1 MTVRILTETKPEATV
16 IRIEGDLRAE
26 VIEELD
32 RVSGEAGGP
41 LVLDLTNLASAD
53 AEGLRAL
60 GSLLKQGAELR
71 GASPY
76 IRMRLESASE

>member
-1 MTVRILTETKPEATV
+1 MTVRILTETEPEATV

-60 GSLLKQGAELR
+60 GSLMKQGAEIR

>member
-1 MTVRILTETKPEATV
+1 MTVRITTDTEPDATV
-16 IRIEGDLRAE
+16 IRIEGDLCAE

-32 RVSGEAGGP
+32 RVSGETGGP
-41 LVLDLTNLASAD
+41 VLLDLTNLASAD

-60 GSLLKQGAELR
+60 GSLRKQGAEIR